1 MNFSSQIV
9 FNDINHGYKAAILK
23 ENSLWLLPFYMTVA
37 TYFYYK
43 KLLKTSL
50 SNLLKRALVIV

>member
-9 FNDINHGYKAAILK
+9 FNDLNHGYKAAILK

-37 TYFYYK
+37 TYFYYQ
-43 KLLKTSL
+43 KLLKTS
-50 SNLLKRALVIV
+50 